1 MTDYFCI
8 LTPEGRTKLAQ
19 AALLE
24 QPLAITHMAVGDGN
38 PLTTPPADEQTA
50 LVHQVYRAPLNKLY
64 APDAD
69 RSVVIAEM
77 AIPTTA
83 GGWHVNEI
91 SLEDDTGVVIAVGNY
106 PLTWKP
112 SYTSGTGR
120 VLLIRIMLDVNNA
133 ENVALLIDP
142 AAVMASEQHVR
153 LAIEELRQHVDAPT
167 GVAPGTYTKVE
178 VNARGLVVQGWN
190 PTTLADYGITNAYT
204 KAQSDLLLSGKA
216 NNAITLAGYGI
227 GDAYTKAN
235 TDQLLSGKAN
245 NAITLAGYG
254 IGDAYT
260 KANTDQLLS
269 GKANNAI
276 TLAGYGI
283 GDAYTKTQV
292 DNSLATKQ
300 PNLGFTPV
308 QQGGGQYQDNN
319 KIYLG
324 WSVDHLRAQ
333 VNASDLGRI
342 WTEQNRPK
350 NTAAFGNPAWWRCS
364 DTGTVRQRGVAPIMT
379 NVMEQR
385 VTFPSAFAET
395 PVVAL
400 GIWGT
405 TNDAEPGVGQKNEL
419 YASIIA
425 IDNTG
430 FTLASRRL
438 AGADVDYVTV
448 MWQAEGRT

>member
-24 QPLAITHMAVGDGN
+24 QPLVITHMAVGDGN
-38 PLTTPPADEQTA
+38 PLTTPPADDQTA
-50 LVHQVYRAPLNKLY
+50 LVHQVYRASLNKLY

-91 SLEDDTGVVIAVGNY
+91 SLEDNTGVVIAVGNY

-133 ENVALLIDP
+133 DNVALMIDP
-142 AAVMASEQHVR
+142 AAVMATEQHVR
-153 LAIEELRQHVDAPT
+153 LAIDELRQHVDAPT
-167 GVAPGTYTKVE
+167 GVAAGTYTKVE
-178 VNARGLVVQGWN
+178 VNARGLVMRGWN
-190 PTTLADYGITNAYT
+190 PTSLADYGITNVYT
-204 KAQSDLLLSGKA
+204 KPQSDMLLSGKA

-227 GDAYTKAN
+227 GDAYTKP
-235 TDQLLSGKAN
+235 
-245 NAITLAGYG
+245 
-254 IGDAYT
+254 
-260 KANTDQLLS
+260 
-269 GKANNAI
+269 
-276 TLAGYGI
+276 
-283 GDAYTKTQV
+283 QV
-292 DNSLATKQ
+292 DAFLSTKQ

-308 QQGGGQYQDNN
+308 QQGGGLYQDNS
-319 KIYLG
+319 KVYLG

-333 VNASDLGRI
+333 VNSYDLGRI
-342 WTEQNRPK
+342 WTELNRPK

-405 TNDAEPGVGQKNEL
+405 TNDADPGVGQKNEI

>member
-1 MTDYFCI
+1 MPDYFCI

-38 PLTTPPADEQTA
+38 PLETPPTDDQTA
-50 LVHQVYRAPLNKLY
+50 LAHEVYRAPLNKLY
-64 APDAD
+64 APDED

-77 AIPTTA
+77 AIPTTS
-83 GGWHVNEI
+83 GGWQVNEI
-91 SLEDDTGVVIAVGNY
+91 SLADNTGVVIAVGNY

-112 SYTSGTGR
+112 PYTSGTGR

-153 LAIEELRQHVDAPT
+153 LAIDELRQHVDAPT

-190 PTTLADYGITNAYT
+190 PTTLAGFGITNAYT
-204 KAQSDLLLSGKA
+204 QAQIDLM
-216 NNAITLAGYGI
+216 
-227 GDAYTKAN
+227 
-235 TDQLLSGKAN
+235 
-245 NAITLAGYG
+245 
-254 IGDAYT
+254 
-260 KANTDQLLS
+260 LS

-283 GDAYTKTQV
+283 GDAYTKTATNQLLAGKADNAITLAGYSIGDAYTKTQV
-292 DNSLATKQ
+292 DTFLNTKQ

-308 QQGGGQYQDNN
+308 QQGGGLYQDNS
-319 KIYLG
+319 KVYLG

-333 VNASDLGRI
+333 VNSFDLGRI
-342 WTEQNRPK
+342 WTELNRPK

-405 TNDAEPGVGQKNEL
+405 TNDAEPGVGQKNEI

>member
-1 MTDYFCI
+1 MTEYFCI

-24 QPLAITHMAVGDGN
+24 QPLVITHMAVGDGN
-38 PLTTPPADEQTA
+38 PQTTPPADDQAA
-50 LVHQVYRAPLNKLY
+50 LVHQVYRASLNKLY

-133 ENVALLIDP
+133 DNVALIIDP
-142 AAVMASEQHVR
+142 AAVMATEQHVR
-153 LAIEELRQHVDAPT
+153 LAIDELRQHVDAPT
-167 GVAPGTYTKVE
+167 GVAAGTYTKVE
-178 VNARGLVVQGWN
+178 VNARGLVVRGWN
-190 PTTLADYGITNAYT
+190 PTSLADYGITNVYT
-204 KAQSDLLLSGKA
+204 KPQSDMLLSGKA

-227 GDAYTKAN
+227 GDAYTKP
-235 TDQLLSGKAN
+235 
-245 NAITLAGYG
+245 
-254 IGDAYT
+254 
-260 KANTDQLLS
+260 
-269 GKANNAI
+269 
-276 TLAGYGI
+276 
-283 GDAYTKTQV
+283 QV
-292 DNSLATKQ
+292 DSFLATKQ

-308 QQGGGQYQDNN
+308 QQGGGLYQDNS
-319 KIYLG
+319 KVYLG
-324 WSVDHLRAQ
+324 WSVDHLRVQ
-333 VNASDLGRI
+333 VNSFDLGRI
-342 WTEQNRPK
+342 WTELNRPK

-405 TNDAEPGVGQKNEL
+405 TNDAAPGVGQKNEI

>member
-1 MTDYFCI
+1 MTEYFCI

-24 QPLAITHMAVGDGN
+24 QPLVITHMAVGDGN
-38 PLTTPPADEQTA
+38 PQTTPPADDQAT
-50 LVHQVYRAPLNKLY
+50 LVHQVYRASLNKLY

-133 ENVALLIDP
+133 DNVALIIDP
-142 AAVMASEQHVR
+142 AAVMATEQHVR
-153 LAIEELRQHVDAPT
+153 LAIDELRQHVDAPT
-167 GVAPGTYTKVE
+167 GVAGGTYTKVE
-178 VNARGLVVQGWN
+178 VNARGLVVRGWN
-190 PTTLADYGITNAYT
+190 PTSLADYGITNVYT
-204 KAQSDLLLSGKA
+204 KPQSDMLLSGKA

-227 GDAYTKAN
+227 GDAYTK
-235 TDQLLSGKAN
+235 L
-245 NAITLAGYG
+245 
-254 IGDAYT
+254 
-260 KANTDQLLS
+260 
-269 GKANNAI
+269 
-276 TLAGYGI
+276 
-283 GDAYTKTQV
+283 QV
-292 DNSLATKQ
+292 DAFLSTKQ

-308 QQGGGQYQDNN
+308 QQGGGLYQDNS
-319 KIYLG
+319 KVYLG
-324 WSVDHLRAQ
+324 WSVDHLRVQ
-333 VNASDLGRI
+333 VNSFDLGRI
-342 WTEQNRPK
+342 WTELNRPK

-405 TNDAEPGVGQKNEL
+405 TNDADPGVGQKNEI
-419 YASIIA
+419 YASITA